1 MLFLS
6 SLEGALGT
14 SFAQQFF
21 GCCSVGL
28 RVFRDVLLFRFNF
41 TSAGTWP
48 PKVRAPGGEDCRFG
62 AALGGVR
69 AFRVPLAR
77 GRELSAGAAAS
88 EDAADAL
95 TSLGNLFSPK
105 KIQDRDP
112 IGSTF
117 YSVYN

>member
-1 MLFLS
+1 MQREGKGWVVERRMLFLS

-77 GRELSAGAAAS
+77 GRELSYVC
-88 EDAADAL
+88 
-95 TSLGNLFSPK
+95 LGSQFF
-105 KIQDRDP
+105 R
-112 IGSTF
+112 
-117 YSVYN
+117 Y